1 MQEEPGPDES
11 CCRYRPLRN
20 CKTGRP
26 TPTHGGGLAAGRAI
40 GFQPPR
46 RPWHRQ
52 RQHQHSHQQRHSEKW
67 LADRHGRL
75 PKAKYNKAGGI
86 LVAFI
91 YLEEGFCTMNNHTG
105 RVICAGLYIGGELQG
120 LCEISVL
127 LTFLISSTRR
137 ARLDT
142 AADCSRGFLKL
153 HLRWYSE
160 RNTACSYRDCSAALA
175 IWSDTHTHEERERE
189 PVVPGRSKSVS
200 ILYTRRARSN

>member
-20 CKTGRP
+20 CMTGRP
-26 TPTHGGGLAAGRAI
+26 TPNTAAASPPVWAI

-52 RQHQHSHQQRHSEKW
+52 RQHQHSHQQRQSEKW

-75 PKAKYNKAGGI
+75 PKAKYNKAGSI
-86 LVAFI
+86 FAFI
-91 YLEEGFCTMNNHTG
+91 YLEDSARWIIIQAEWSAL
-105 RVICAGLYIGGELQG
+105 VYIGGDWRASG

-127 LTFLISSTRR
+127 LTFLISPTRR

-175 IWSDTHTHEERERE
+175 IWSDTHTHGERERE
-189 PVVPGRSKSVS
+189 SASG
-200 ILYTRRARSN
+200 ARP